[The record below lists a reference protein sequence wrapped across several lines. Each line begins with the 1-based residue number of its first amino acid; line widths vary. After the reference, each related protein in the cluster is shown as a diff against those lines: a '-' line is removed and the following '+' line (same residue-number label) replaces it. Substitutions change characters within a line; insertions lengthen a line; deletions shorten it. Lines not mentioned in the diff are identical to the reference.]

1 MMKPTWRG
9 SAEVT
14 RLSSVGED
22 IQFKGGK
29 MRVSYC
35 HKSPKHATVF
45 PIVANSPSWV
55 LVGEP
60 CEVSPPSQTRMDSWR
75 TTGCR
80 PCIHNQKRK
89 ALGVGGG
96 GSCTRGSC
104 GSEHVLYRG
113 CSRRLMVLRGRRRED
128 ALKQIALGRVLGS
141 RRTRMILTRW

>member
-9 SAEVT
+9 SAGVT
-14 RLSSVGED
+14 RLLSVEED

-29 MRVSYC
+29 TRVSYC
-35 HKSPKHATVF
+35 HKSLKHVTVF
-45 PIVANSPSWV
+45 PILADSPSCV

-60 CEVSPPSQTRMDSWR
+60 CEVSPPSQMRMDNCR

-96 GSCTRGSC
+96 GSCMRGSC
-104 GSEHVLYRG
+104 GSKHVLYRG
-113 CSRRLMVLRGRRRED
+113 CLRRLMVLRGRCRED

-141 RRTRMILTRW
+141 RRTRMILARW